1 MQTQMTLKQKTCSN
15 KSVTR
20 TKCCQTQKLVVVTT
34 DSVRPAF
41 LVPDQAVA
49 QTHLVAAA
57 VSVTSLKRFLAVVA
71 VAIKQD
77 LLAVKT

>member
-34 DSVRPAF
+34 DSEMLAF

-49 QTHLVAAA
+49 QTHSAEAA
-57 VSVTSLKRFLAVVA
+57 VSVTSLKRSLAVEA
-71 VAIKQD
+71 GAIKQD